1 MFYFYNQ
8 DKNNLEEATATLQT
22 GSSSPHRRPRHSSAA
37 GGPGAQAQRRP
48 VSAGSARRALGNAAV
63 SERRRRARRSRTHR
77 GSPAPSHRG
86 RPRPGLA
93 LLAFQQARHSPG
105 VSWRLRR
112 CLRPVWGKSDMT
124 SPPAH
129 SRKSAMTSPLSHTG
143 SQTLRHC

>member
-37 GGPGAQAQRRP
+37 GGPVRRRSGGLSPPGAPA
-48 VSAGSARRALGNAAV
+48 ALGNAAV
-63 SERRRRARRSRTHR
+63 SEPRRRARRSRTHR

-143 SQTLRHC
+143 SQTLRH